1 VVAHSPDTIATAATP
16 LKRLVGKRMNSVV
29 LILDYTQFAFDG
41 AGLTAVTS
49 PVVEAGSH
57 KLQWK
62 EPGYFD
68 TLCRLAG
75 KVVTSAEIV
84 PEFLALGFEEGS
96 TLRISLRDEDYE
108 AAEAVLFKDD
118 SGWWVL

>member
-1 VVAHSPDTIATAATP
+1 
-16 LKRLVGKRMNSVV
+16 MNSVV

-41 AGLTAVTS
+41 GASLTAVTS
-49 PVVEAGSH
+49 PVVEDGSR
-57 KLQWK
+57 KLHWK

-84 PEFLALGFEEGS
+84 PEFLALGFEAGP

-108 AAEAVLFKDD
+108 AAEAVLFRDE
-118 SGWWVL
+118 SCWWVL